1 MNFPVFINPIIA
13 IGTISLIFGLVLSYA
28 GKKLEVQVDERLQRV
43 LDALP
48 GANCAGCGF
57 AGCYSFAEALVEGRA
72 QLNGCPVG
80 GASTAESIADILGV
94 KVESF
99 EKHVA
104 FVKCM
109 GSVAVAHYRYGYQG
123 ILDCNAAVQLAGGGT
138 KQCTYGCIGLASC
151 LKLCQFGAIRIEN
164 NISVIDPEKCTACGK
179 CLPACPKNLIELVPA
194 SSNVRVSCFTKEKGK
209 EVKLHCS
216 VGCIGCKLCEKVC
229 NYDAITVK
237 NNLAKI
243 DYQKCTQCLAC
254 VKKCPSKVITIIR
267 EEAESNAST

>member
-1 MNFPVFINPIIA
+1 MNFPAFINPIIA
-13 IGTISLIFGLVLSYA
+13 MGTISMIFGLVLSYA

-72 QLNGCPVG
+72 PLNGCPVG
-80 GASTAESIADILGV
+80 GAGTAENIAAILGV
-94 KVESF
+94 KAESF

-151 LKLCQFGAIRIEN
+151 VKLCQFGAIRIEN
-164 NISVIDPEKCTACGK
+164 NISVVDPSKCTACGK
-179 CLPACPKNLIELVPA
+179 CLPACPKNLIELVPV

-229 NYDAITVK
+229 NFDAITVK

-254 VKKCPSKVITIIR
+254 VKKCPSKVITITH
-267 EEAESNAST
+267 EE